1 MSDGRPADRAG
12 RQDGKA
18 WANNAVLA
26 VLPLRRPQ
34 RREKSVDFVR
44 HLLVFLHLLGM
55 AMLIGTLM
63 LQLKAGRG
71 APLNKGWL
79 HGSGL
84 QLVTGIALML
94 LAPLTHQDYN
104 HVKLG
109 VKLLVLVVIG
119 VLAVLYVTKERAPKW
134 LPGGLGGLVILNV
147 GLAVFW
153 A

>member
-1 MSDGRPADRAG
+1 RA
-12 RQDGKA
+12 
-18 WANNAVLA
+18 
-26 VLPLRRPQ
+26 LRR
-34 RREKSVDFVR
+34 SFVDFVR

-55 AMLIGTLM
+55 ALLIGTLM
-63 LQLKAGRG
+63 LQLKAGKE

-79 HGSGL
+79 HGSAL

-134 LPGGLGGLVILNV
+134 LPQTLGGLVVLNV